1 LTPGNIGK
9 YLTYAIGEIL
19 LVVIGILIALQINN
33 WNEGR
38 KQKLFARKIL
48 EDINTSI
55 KDNISYLSFSINYN
69 QTGINSG
76 ELILNHFNENLPYN
90 DSLDI
95 HFSQA
100 VGYSTPIIRNAGY
113 ESLKSYGLNI
123 IENDSIVN
131 GLIVF
136 HNGFIETLV
145 LRQEEYYSNTASPIL
160 TKLFETVSMRSEM
173 KPFNYDALRDSNEY
187 RSVLNTSIAYK
198 KDTNTWYKIWL
209 QSIKEL
215 SNMIDNEL
223 KKP

>member
-76 ELILNHFNENLPYN
+76 ELILNHFDENLPYN
-90 DSLDI
+90 DSLDM

-160 TKLFETVSMRSEM
+160 TELFETVSMRSEM

-187 RSVLNTSIAYK
+187 RSVLKTSIAYK
-198 KDTNTWYKIWL
+198 KDSNTWYKIWL

-215 SNMIDNEL
+215 GNMIDNEL